1 MSISEYLDS
10 PPLHDLVKFR
20 GGAAN
25 SVAFVGTLRKHPY
38 DQEKCLLFSPDS
50 SPDSGAGGG
59 GATHETA
66 IFEFR
71 IPDVLGA
78 EELSSTVDD
87 SGTAMSR
94 ARLWIRRGAIAA
106 RYVPFE
112 VGLAAEPAQG
122 ENRGTQSETL
132 KNRIH
137 GSFGQRG
144 NAGSS

>member
-38 DQEKCLLFSPDS
+38 DQEKCLLFSPDFS
-50 SPDSGAGGG
+50 ADSDAGGG
-59 GATHETA
+59 GSAHETS

-71 IPDVLGA
+71 ISDVMGA
-78 EELSSTVDD
+78 EELPSTVDD
-87 SGTAMSR
+87 RGAAMSR

-112 VGLAAEPAQG
+112 VGLAAGTARG
-122 ENRGTQSETL
+122 EDRGAQSETL
-132 KNRIH
+132 RNRIRS
-137 GSFGQRG
+137 SFGQRG